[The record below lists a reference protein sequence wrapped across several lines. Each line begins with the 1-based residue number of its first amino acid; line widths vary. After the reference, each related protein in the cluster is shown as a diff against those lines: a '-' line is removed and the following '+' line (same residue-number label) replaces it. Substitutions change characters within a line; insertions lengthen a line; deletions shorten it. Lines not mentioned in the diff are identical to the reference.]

1 MSKVNEGYLKLLTFN
16 CWGLKY
22 VSKLR
27 EERLKAIAEK
37 LAVTDHDLVAL
48 QEIWVEEDWQYIERL
63 CSNRFP
69 YRRFFK
75 AGIIAGPGLALL
87 SSVPIESTFLYRF
100 PINGRPSAFFRGDW
114 LVGKSIAV
122 TILKPHVPGARQ
134 LAVLNSH
141 MHAPYSQHGDASYS
155 THRACQAW
163 DLAKVVKVL
172 QRAGY
177 AVVQVGDLNSKPG
190 SLPYKL
196 FTQEGGLSDS
206 WEALHGEDSLS
217 NDEIALLAPH
227 EQVTLGGI
235 TCDSR
240 LNTWRAHREPWEACR
255 LDYALIDRRALTPIA
270 AEIQFTDLLDTPHL
284 CSYSDHFAYS
294 VTLELK
300 DQSLLQPIATKSEL
314 MKLYTETLHELQDY
328 LDHTIPFQSL
338 WRKCHF
344 YLSLLLV
351 VGIHVGITF
360 AATVQPWAS
369 VLLAFASTVIGIT
382 GVVNG
387 MICFMGVRS
396 EKRAL
401 LEVKMEV
408 EDSLRGIEDISQ

>member
-1 MSKVNEGYLKLLTFN
+1 MDSKPVKLLTFN

-27 EERLKAIAEK
+27 RPRLRAIAEK
-37 LAVTDHDLVAL
+37 LAHTDHDVVAL
-48 QEIWVEEDWQYIERL
+48 QEIWVEEDWQYIEETCL
-63 CSNRFP
+63 AKFP
-69 YRRFFK
+69 HRRFFK
-75 AGIIAGPGLALL
+75 SGIVAGPGLALL
-87 SSVPIESTFLYRF
+87 LRVPIESTFLYRF

-122 TILKPHVPGARQ
+122 TILGSHVPGARQ

-141 MHAPYSQHGDASYS
+141 MHAPYKQHGDASYS

-163 DLAKVVKVL
+163 DLLKLVKVL

-190 SLPYKL
+190 SLPHKL

-206 WEALHGEDSLS
+206 WELLHGENTLP
-217 NDEIALLAPH
+217 NDEIALLSPH
-227 EQVTLGGI
+227 EQITRGGI

-255 LDYALIDRRALTPIA
+255 LDYALIDRRALTPVA
-270 AEIQFTDLLDTPHL
+270 AEVLFTDLLKAPYS

-294 VTLELK
+294 VTLHLK
-300 DQSLLQPIATKSEL
+300 DQQYLEPVASKTELAKLYGETLSEL
-314 MKLYTETLHELQDY
+314 QTYI
-328 LDHTIPFQSL
+328 DHTIPFQSN
-338 WRKCHF
+338 WRKLHF
-344 YLSLLLV
+344 FASLVAVVVIL
-351 VGIHVGITF
+351 VGIAF
-360 AATVQPWAS
+360 ASAVQPWVS
-369 VLLAFASTVIGIT
+369 VLLALASTLIAVT

-387 MICFMGVRS
+387 MICFLGVRS

-408 EDSLRGIEDISQ
+408 EDSLRGIQRGTS